1 MQERILEVLAC
12 RYVDDV
18 VIGAPFIITLDLIKS
33 LNISKVVHV
42 QTHDDLP
49 IKEYAETDQYGA
61 ARDLSIYYEL
71 PRNENELTVRE
82 IAKRIQAQKQGFMKK
97 LEKKNSSE

>member
-1 MQERILEVLAC
+1 MLAC

-18 VIGAPFIITLDLIKS
+18 VIGAPFIITQDLIKS

-49 IKEYAETDQYGA
+49 ISEYADTDQYAA

-71 PRNENELTVRE
+71 PRNENELTVR
-82 IAKRIQAQKQGFMKK
+82 
-97 LEKKNSSE
+97 